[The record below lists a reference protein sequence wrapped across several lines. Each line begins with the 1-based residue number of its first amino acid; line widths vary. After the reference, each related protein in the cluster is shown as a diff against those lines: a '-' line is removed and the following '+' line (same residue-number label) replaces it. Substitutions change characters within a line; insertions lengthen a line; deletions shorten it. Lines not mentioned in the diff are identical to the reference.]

1 MCEHNVHTALSGRAP
16 LNVVESVSTA
26 APLTAAESR
35 RKAIALESETWSFCS
50 KSFAGASGPDEGRQP
65 SSVEVAHEGL
75 QRDRRWWILKS
86 ESVKRNEKISNET
99 THP

>member
-1 MCEHNVHTALSGRAP
+1 MKKMCEHNVHTALSGRAP
-16 LNVVESVSTA
+16 LNVVESASTA

-50 KSFAGASGPDEGRQP
+50 KSCVTKADSPAALRWLMKVFSAT
-65 SSVEVAHEGL
+65 
-75 QRDRRWWILKS
+75 RRWWILKS

>member
-1 MCEHNVHTALSGRAP
+1 MKKMCEHNVHTALSGRAP
-16 LNVVESVSTA
+16 LNV
-26 APLTAAESR
+26 R
-35 RKAIALESETWSFCS
+35 RERINGRTVDGGGVAQEGDRVGERDLELLQQELR
-50 KSFAGASGPDEGRQP
+50 DEGRQP

>member
-1 MCEHNVHTALSGRAP
+1 MR
-16 LNVVESVSTA
+16 
-26 APLTAAESR
+26 
-35 RKAIALESETWSFCS
+35 
-50 KSFAGASGPDEGRQP
+50 DEGRQP

-99 THP
+99 THPDLSKRSPKSQPNRIESRPPPNRRKKG